1 MSSIKSMQYLKHK
14 AITPRKIKNLVN
26 KALKDG
32 FKIKPSKGMFFL
44 EDLKSNDLFETSTGM
59 QGVCLESNDTSA
71 KVIIT
76 KVDHIP
82 EEDRQFYIGYRNIAS
97 KTEVTILRSANDK
110 EV

>member
-14 AITPRKIKNLVN
+14 AITPKKIKKLVD

-76 KVDHIP
+76 KADHIK
-82 EEDRQFYIGYRNIAS
+82 EEDRQFYLGYRNIAS
-97 KTEVTILRSANDK
+97 KTEVRILRSANEK
-110 EV
+110 

>member
-1 MSSIKSMQYLKHK
+1 
-14 AITPRKIKNLVN
+14 
-26 KALKDG
+26 
-32 FKIKPSKGMFFL
+32 
-44 EDLKSNDLFETSTGM
+44 M

-82 EEDRQFYIGYRNIAS
+82 EEDRQFYLGYRNIAS